1 VTLANGP
8 LANTVRVRT
17 GAERQVLQLRPQEAR
32 QISLALGGGFPYQG
46 RWVWEASLASERG
59 FVPMF
64 EEGGA
69 DNRFLGVF
77 VKPEL
82 KP

>member
-1 VTLANGP
+1 MDQSQPAENF
-8 LANTVRVRT
+8 
-17 GAERQVLQLRPQEAR
+17 GAERQVLQLRPREAR
-32 QISLALGGGFPYQG
+32 QISLALGDGFPYQG